1 MVAGSTS
8 ECGTSSLLSNAT
20 YNMQVKNVS
29 LATAGALAP
38 SRPLKLL
45 NVFHTP
51 LAAEFSNL
59 GSRVSNDNSF
69 GGQYPLATARP
80 HFFFRL
86 PLCEAMRSCQKRRC
100 GGPQAHSFNVTCDRG
115 NDRPFAVDWLVR
127 HFGSQVAVPRWE
139 LLMSTTEGCAAIVVL
154 MCCHV
159 ADLHPP
165 SEQVRGLL
173 KDGAA
178 GVNRHLNAPGE
189 LICCDDRW
197 AKQMPWE
204 TTQM

>member
-100 GGPQAHSFNVTCDRG
+100 GGPRAHSFNVTCDRG
-115 NDRPFAVDWLVR
+115 NDPPFAVDWLVR

-139 LLMSTTEGCAAIVVL
+139 LLMSTTR
-154 MCCHV
+154 MCCDCCFDV
-159 ADLHPP
+159 LPRCRPPSTFRAGARTSERWCCRCQPPFECSRRADL
-165 SEQVRGLL
+165 L
-173 KDGAA
+173 
-178 GVNRHLNAPGE
+178 
-189 LICCDDRW
+189 
-197 AKQMPWE
+197 
-204 TTQM
+204 